1 MSLILNG
8 GGKMIKLKVDGREL
22 TLSEVAKEIDNNLL
36 SLEDQV
42 SVLKNIIEQGLLE
55 ESPRIIRNCV
65 LYHQRYGRLKL

>member
-22 TLSEVAKEIDNNLL
+22 TLSEIAKEIDNNLL

-42 SVLKNIIEQGLLE
+42 SILLEIINQGLLE
-55 ESPRIIRNCV
+55 DSPRTIRNCA